1 MGFKIHEKIQEL
13 LFLYKSGWMD
23 ERTVNPKPSAFF
35 EPAAPPQ
42 LLSSSRYKP
51 PTPVSVCEILE
62 LSLLGRH
69 PHGSSHDAMRRF
81 EASETLDAVS
91 GSLVLGC
98 IVFNFLNPIFFV

>member
-1 MGFKIHEKIQEL
+1 MREQWTL
-13 LFLYKSGWMD
+13 
-23 ERTVNPKPSAFF
+23 NPVLFF

-51 PTPVSVCEILE
+51 PTPVSVHEILE
-62 LSLLGRH
+62 PGLLRWY

-81 EASETLDAVS
+81 EASETLDPVS